1 MDFRVLGRIELVTDA
16 GEAIPVTRP
25 LSRAT
30 LFSLVL
36 YRNRA
41 LSAERLVDLLWGAGA
56 QAGRRLHSLRSC
68 IWNLRQVIPPNH
80 LISDGLGYR
89 LTIDPARDQVDMDR
103 FRALHRQG
111 RAALGS
117 GAEITAIQLL
127 AEAVEIWGAG
137 RLSDLL
143 PATPAMSSLITG
155 LVEERRNAR
164 NTLIRTRLTQGQHGE
179 LLPELRALI
188 IAEPEDEALW
198 GYLMLALYRCGLKS
212 DALNAFAQARVAL
225 ATHAAAVPSS
235 DLRLLRRRIHDD
247 DPGLYPAALAARAA
261 APPASAA
268 ARRGVLPRQIPTD
281 LADFTARGEEA
292 AELIALLS
300 PAVTR
305 SAVPVAE
312 VIGPPGIGKTA
323 LAVHVAHAIAHDY
336 PDGQLYVQ
344 LPGLS
349 LTPPLTGTDLGDLL
363 RTLGVPAGEIP
374 ETAEQRA
381 AVYRS
386 RLAGLRMLIV
396 IDDAAAPDQV
406 RPFLPGTAGSAVIIT
421 SRTRLVGLASG
432 RSVNL
437 TPLDHTNALQLLVR
451 SIGPLRIAAEPV
463 AADFVVSACGG
474 FPLAVRIAA
483 ERLAARPGWPITH
496 LAHTL
501 ENPAHR
507 LNELVAGDLSV
518 QASFDLSY
526 RALQPSARRL
536 FRRLA
541 IPGPHPITGEVADR
555 LLGEPA
561 AEAIDLLV
569 DHCLLETAGT
579 DTSGLPRYHLHG
591 LLRDYA
597 TTLLDNDPDAGLA

>member
-41 LSAERLVDLLWGAGA
+41 LSAERLVDLLWGAGT
-56 QAGRRLHSLRSC
+56 QTGRRLHSLRSC
-68 IWNLRQVIPPNH
+68 IWNLRQVIPPDH

-89 LTIDPARDQVDMDR
+89 LTIDPAQDRVDVDR

-127 AEAVEIWGAG
+127 AEAVGIWGAG

-143 PATPAMSSLITG
+143 PVTPAMSSLITG

-164 NTLIRTRLTQGQHGE
+164 NTLIRTRLAQGQHGE
-179 LLPELRALI
+179 LLPELRAHI

-198 GYLMLALYRCGLKS
+198 GHLMLALYRCGLKS

-225 ATHAAAVPSS
+225 ATYAAAMPSS
-235 DLRLLRRRIHDD
+235 DLRLLRRRIHDA
-247 DPGLYPAALAARAA
+247 DPDLYPAALAARAP
-261 APPASAA
+261 APPPSIAV
-268 ARRGVLPRQIPTD
+268 RRGVLPRQVPTD
-281 LADFTARGEEA
+281 LADFTARREEA

-349 LTPPLTGTDLGDLL
+349 LPPLTGTDLGDLL

-374 ETAEQRA
+374 ETAGQRA

-432 RSVNL
+432 HSINL
-437 TPLDHTNALQLLVR
+437 TPLDHTNALQLLAR
-451 SIGPLRIAAEPV
+451 SIGPLRIAAEPD

-483 ERLAARPGWPITH
+483 ERLATRPGWPITH

-526 RALQPSARRL
+526 RALQSSARRL

-541 IPGPHPITGEVADR
+541 LLGPHPITGQVADR

-569 DHCLLETAGT
+569 DHCLLETVGT

-597 TTLLDNDPDAGLA
+597 TTLLDNDPDAGPA